1 MGFGLVR
8 VVEYQAAKMGLTSS
22 DWISSSVQPK
32 CWDSPNANSS
42 FLQFFRVGRGCL
54 KTAFIQT
61 LNSNLF
67 PLWIL
72 SMRCG
77 IDERQRN
84 LLPTIDWLD
93 FYLKMIVFEWL
104 DFNSIELIS

>member
-1 MGFGLVR
+1 
-8 VVEYQAAKMGLTSS
+8 
-22 DWISSSVQPK
+22 
-32 CWDSPNANSS
+32 
-42 FLQFFRVGRGCL
+42 
-54 KTAFIQT
+54 
-61 LNSNLF
+61 
-67 PLWIL
+67 
-72 SMRCG
+72 MRCG